1 VSLRTRV
8 VLAAAY
14 LLAVVVIA
22 LEVPLARTI
31 SQRAATEFQLKS
43 LGSAALLASRISD
56 DVARAQQDLVTGET
70 AAVVAIDA
78 RIADLAGRTQGS
90 RIVVVD
96 ADGLLISDSSG
107 SAERGGP
114 FATSERPEFAVALGG
129 QINIRGRFSDTVGD
143 NLLMVAIPVVD
154 NGAVVGAVRFSLPQ
168 DEIAAGVQRRWLGLA
183 FIGLGVIAVG
193 LVLAWVLATSL
204 ARPVRRLEEAA
215 RRLGK
220 GDLETRAPEE
230 GPKEVATLAQSFN
243 RMAGALAAN
252 ITAQRDFLANASHQ
266 LRTPLTGIKLRLEA
280 IEGEGGSAG
289 AQAQKAQVEVNRLG
303 ELVEDLLEL
312 ARASS
317 VESTGGRVDLV
328 EVARAAV
335 ERWRGPAAQAGKRI
349 LERVDGPCTIWGNA
363 EDLGHVLDNLIEN
376 SIRYC
381 PDGTDIT
388 VETRADSGRPT
399 LVVSDTGPGIPLE
412 DRHRIFERFYRGST
426 GRRAGPGTGLGLAVA
441 AELVRRWDGKIRL
454 ANGQGTSVEATFP
467 RAPTLP

>member
-1 VSLRTRV
+1 
-8 VLAAAY
+8 
-14 LLAVVVIA
+14 
-22 LEVPLARTI
+22 
-31 SQRAATEFQLKS
+31 
-43 LGSAALLASRISD
+43 
-56 DVARAQQDLVTGET
+56 
-70 AAVVAIDA
+70 
-78 RIADLAGRTQGS
+78 
-90 RIVVVD
+90 
-96 ADGLLISDSSG
+96 
-107 SAERGGP
+107 
-114 FATSERPEFAVALGG
+114 
-129 QINIRGRFSDTVGD
+129 
-143 NLLMVAIPVVD
+143 
-154 NGAVVGAVRFSLPQ
+154 
-168 DEIAAGVQRRWLGLA
+168 
-183 FIGLGVIAVG
+183 
-193 LVLAWVLATSL
+193 
-204 ARPVRRLEEAA
+204 
-215 RRLGK
+215 
-220 GDLETRAPEE
+220 
-230 GPKEVATLAQSFN
+230 
-243 RMAGALAAN
+243 
-252 ITAQRDFLANASHQ
+252 
-266 LRTPLTGIKLRLEA
+266 
-280 IEGEGGSAG
+280 
-289 AQAQKAQVEVNRLG
+289 
-303 ELVEDLLEL
+303 LVEDLLEL